1 MHGSVVLKSG
11 GTPGIESPRN
21 AKAWLRARS
30 PAALARAKLAR
41 DEVHLWRVELDA
53 TSPQFAQDVR
63 LILSTDERAQTDG
76 LYLEQNRRRTFIL
89 VRGVLWTLSGR
100 YLDLDPGRLRF
111 CYGPHGKLA
120 STCTQKES
128 TSKSHTRAI
137 SSFWP
142 SRHPD
147 PLGCC
152 HPDFG
157 TGRLPASRHALD
169 TITRDGLHA

>member
-1 MHGSVVLKSG
+1 LKSG
-11 GTPGIESPRN
+11 GTPGIESPGN
-21 AKAWLRARS
+21 AKTYLQTRS
-30 PAALARAKLAR
+30 PAALALAQLAH
-41 DEVHLWRVELDA
+41 DEVHLWRVELYA
-53 TSPQFAQDVR
+53 TSPQFVQDMR
-63 LILSTDERAQTDG
+63 LNLSTDERAQTDG

-100 YLDLDPGRLRF
+100 CLDLDPGRLRF
-111 CYGPHGKLA
+111 CYVPHGKLA
-120 STCTQKES
+120 STCIQKES

-142 SRHPD
+142 LRHPE

-169 TITRDGLHA
+169 TITRDGHYA